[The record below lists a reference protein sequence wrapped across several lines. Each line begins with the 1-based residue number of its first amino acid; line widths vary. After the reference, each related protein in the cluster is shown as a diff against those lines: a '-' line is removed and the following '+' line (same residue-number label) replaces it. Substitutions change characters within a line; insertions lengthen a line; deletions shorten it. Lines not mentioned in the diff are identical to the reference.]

1 MTAEIINEIKELY
14 LDKAIS
20 HRRQFHQNP
29 ELSFLEFK
37 TAKYIRAKLTE
48 LSIEYKEYFT
58 TGTIAHIG
66 SGERCIALRA
76 DEDAIPVSED
86 TGLPYSS
93 ENDNVMHACG
103 HDFHSAALLTV
114 CEYLK
119 KHESELNCT
128 VKLIFQPGEEEQ
140 PGGAIK
146 IIEEGGLENPAPE
159 MIFAAHIFPEKEI
172 GTISV
177 SAGPVMASTNELYIN
192 VFGRGGH
199 AAQPHLGGDAIL
211 ASANIINYYQSVTNK
226 FRNPISPAVLS
237 IASIDGRSAVNA
249 FPDLVKMKGVLRCYD
264 EELRAHLLNLIQE
277 RTPKLAELY
286 DCKAEVDIVH
296 GYPAVVNAS
305 RAVDFAEHCAAK
317 IVGKENV
324 LPFEPKMW
332 AEDFAHYAQIIPAA
346 LVFVGSAT
354 KGEEFYTLHSAKL
367 KPDETALL
375 YLTAFF
381 IELCREF

>member
-1 MTAEIINEIKELY
+1 MTEELLNELREQY

-37 TAKYIRAKLTE
+37 TAEYIRAKLTE
-48 LSIEYKEYFT
+48 LSIEYKELFT
-58 TGTIAHIG
+58 TGTVAHIG

-76 DEDAIPVSED
+76 DIDAIPISEN
-86 TGLPYSS
+86 TGLDYSS
-93 ENDNVMHACG
+93 KNYNVMHACG
-103 HDFHSAALLTV
+103 HDMHTAALLTV

-128 VKLIFQPGEEEQ
+128 VKLIFQPAEEEQ
-140 PGGAIK
+140 PGGAIRM
-146 IIEEGGLENPAPE
+146 IAEGALENPVPE

-172 GTISV
+172 GTICL
-177 SAGPVMASTNELYIN
+177 SAGPVMASTNEIYVD

-211 ASANIINYYQSVTNK
+211 ASANIINYYQSVTTK
-226 FRNPISPAVLS
+226 FRNPVYPSVLS
-237 IASIDGRSAVNA
+237 IAAIDGRSAVNA
-249 FPDLVKMKGVLRCYD
+249 FPDMVRMKGVLRCYD
-264 EELRAHLLNLIQE
+264 EDLRAHLLALIQE

-286 DCKAEVDIVH
+286 DCTAEVNIVH
-296 GYPAVVNAS
+296 GYPAVMNS
-305 RAVDFAEHCAAK
+305 TRAVDFAEHCAK
-317 IVGKENV
+317 NVVGEENI

-332 AEDFAHYAQIIPAA
+332 AEDFAHYAKIAQGA
-346 LVFVGSAT
+346 LVFVGSAS
-354 KGEEFYTLHSAKL
+354 KGEESYPLHNARL
-367 KPDETALL
+367 NPDETAML
-375 YLTAFF
+375 YISAFF